1 MANEKHIKRYSAAD
15 LETLSLANKTA
26 TDWDRLAQKSE
37 AEIEHAAQQDP
48 DFANQDEDWFAAAAL
63 EMPKPKQLVS
73 LRLETEILDWF
84 KSKGPGYQT
93 RINAALM
100 AYVKKAKRHGT

>member
-1 MANEKHIKRYSAAD
+1 MRRY
-15 LETLSLANKTA
+15 
-26 TDWDRLAQKSE
+26 SE
-37 AEIEHAAQQDP
+37 AELEDLRLAKKTETAWEDLARKTEEEIETAAKQDP
-48 DFANQDEDWFAAAAL
+48 DFADQDENWFLAAEL

-73 LRLETEILDWF
+73 LRLDAEILDWF

-100 AYVKKAKRHGT
+100 AYVKKGKRHGIS

>member
-1 MANEKHIKRYSAAD
+1 MKRYSTTE
-15 LETLSLANKTA
+15 LETLRLKKQTG
-26 TDWDRLAQKSE
+26 TDWERLAQMTDE
-37 AEIEHAAQQDP
+37 EIEHAAKQDP
-48 DFANQDEDWFAAAAL
+48 DFAGQDDDWLLAAAL